1 MNGRISTGMLY
12 QQSLNSMLANQA
24 KLAHTQQQLSTGNKL
39 VSAKDD
45 PVASGTAVGMD
56 RVLAEPVHTAQPAT
70 QQAPVVVPV
79 AP

>member
-1 MNGRISTGMLY
+1 MNNRISSSMMY
-12 QQSLNSMLANQA
+12 DQSVFLMLARQSKMNQLERQ
-24 KLAHTQQQLSTGNKL
+24 LATGQKM